1 MNKPTLLRLRAR
13 AVFPLFGLV
22 TALWLPGLR
31 AQAAA
36 PQATPRKVAAPTPPA
51 GSMFLYPER
60 IPLEAGGLTSAE
72 RGVIFVPVNRNKP
85 GSAVISLDVYR
96 FKAVRPEPGAPPIF
110 LLYGGPSFGGL
121 EPLLSRRGYYEK
133 RLQSLHQTADLV
145 VVSQRGIGPSKP
157 TTWIEIQPPF
167 PLDRAVS
174 DDERIEAVQKAAR
187 REKAFWIEQ
196 GLDLGGFTVLEAAAD
211 LDDVRKAFG
220 YERIVLWGGSFG
232 SHWAMATMRRF
243 PQIVERA
250 VLRGM
255 EGPDHTYDMPSH
267 VLNSI
272 KRLAAEADAAP
283 ALEGLVPSG
292 GMMAAFEKVIER
304 VTSEPVVV
312 SLKDPKTGAM
322 QRVRFGPEDVRGMA
336 FGYTATAQSRNGM
349 RTWASDVLTLYRGDF
364 TAAAE
369 QRLRDRQTES
379 FRTASFYMLDC
390 GSGITPARSAQIAA
404 DPAVA
409 IVGPLGFNY
418 RAACPVWEIDLGDAF
433 RQNFDTQIPTVIAQ
447 GDYDVS
453 TPLENALEL
462 APHFKRSR
470 FVVVHGGSHPALD
483 DAMDASPEFAQQI
496 LTFARTGDM
505 SSLPSEVKLPPIQWV
520 LPR

>member
-1 MNKPTLLRLRAR
+1 M
-13 AVFPLFGLV
+13 FPFVGLV
-22 TALWLPGLR
+22 TALTLSGLG
-31 AQAAA
+31 AHPAAA
-36 PQATPRKVAAPTPPA
+36 QSTPWKVAAPTPPA

-60 IPLEAGGLTSAE
+60 IPLQAGGLTSAE
-72 RGVIFVPVNRNKP
+72 RGVIFVPVNRNQP

-96 FKAVRPEPGAPPIF
+96 FKAAHPEVGVPPIF

-121 EPLLSRRGYYEK
+121 EPLLARRGYYEK
-133 RLQSLHQTADLV
+133 RLQPLHQTADLV

-157 TTWIEIQPPF
+157 TTLIEVARPF
-167 PLDRAVS
+167 PLDRAVADS
-174 DDERIEAVQKAAR
+174 ERIEAVQFAAR

-211 LDDVRKAFG
+211 LDDVRNAFG
-220 YERIVLWGGSFG
+220 YDRIVLWGGSFG

-243 PQIVERA
+243 PEIVERA

-255 EGPDHTYDMPSH
+255 EGPDHTYDMPSY

-283 ALEGLVPSG
+283 ALKGLVPPG

-304 VTSEPVVV
+304 VTAEPVVV
-312 SLKDPKTGAM
+312 SMKDPKTGGV
-322 QRVRFGPEDVRGMA
+322 QRIRFGPDDVRGMA
-336 FGYTATAQSRNGM
+336 GGYTASAQSRNGM
-349 RTWASDVLTLYRGDF
+349 RTWASDILTLYRVDF

-369 QRLRDRQTES
+369 QRLRERETEN
-379 FRTASFYMLDC
+379 FRTGSYYMLDC
-390 GSGITPARSAQIAA
+390 GSGITPARSSRIAA

-418 RAACPVWEIDLGDAF
+418 RAACPVWDIDLGNDF
-433 RQNFDTQIPTVIAQ
+433 RKNFDTQIPTVIAQ

-453 TPLENALEL
+453 TPMENALEL
-462 APHFKRSR
+462 APHFKKSK
-470 FVVVHGGSHPALD
+470 FIVVHGGSHPALD
-483 DAMDASPEFAQQI
+483 DAMDASPEFARQI

-505 SSLPSEVKLPPIQWV
+505 SALPGEVTLPPIKWV
-520 LPR
+520 LPKAK